1 MYARSRSVFAALVA
15 VPILLAAQGSPVV
28 HQGSLGSG
36 DTQLR
41 SGEYYDSYTF
51 EGRAGQRVAFDLRSS
66 AFDPYVMVIAPSGD
80 KKENDDWEG
89 SNRHARIELTLE
101 ETGTFRVVVT
111 SYTKDETGA
120 YELRIEGGGAAVATG
135 GGGGGGA
142 GSRVESGRLESGDA
156 TLRSGEYNDTYR
168 FEGTRGETVTVDLRS
183 NDFDPYLMVIDPDDK
198 QTENDDHEGDARRS
212 LVTLV
217 LPRDGTY
224 RVVVTSYRS
233 GETGAYTVNI
243 LRGTG
248 AGAGAVASGGGGAGA
263 GRVERGRLAAGDDT
277 LRSGEYVDIHR
288 FDGVPGRR
296 ATIDVVS
303 QDFDTYL
310 ILIPPRGERQEND
323 DVEGKPRHSVIEAD
337 LTEPGSYTVAVT
349 SYQRGET
356 GNYELRIDFGSGAA
370 TTTTASGSNRSSGDV
385 ESIAY
390 GETRSGQLS
399 TSDRRLERGEYR
411 DLYTFDGQSGD
422 QIVVELASSEFDPY
436 LALIPPEGEQIDND
450 DWEGRQDLSRVE
462 LTLRASGRYR
472 VLATSYAADKTG
484 AYRLTLRRGA
494 TGPGAVAAARPAQ
507 PAAPGGAARVYG
519 VFVGISN
526 YGGRASNLMFTA
538 QDASRAQEAMVR
550 GAGMRPAD
558 GIVLTDQQATLGNI
572 RRAVSDMAGRAG
584 PNDLFVFFY
593 SGHGGRVPRQGG
605 FQASDPDGQDETL
618 AFYDADLSDDDMNE
632 WLSGIRA
639 RTTLLILDACFSG
652 GFSKDVISA
661 PGRMGLFSSEE
672 DVTSGVA
679 VKFRAGGYLA
689 QFMLEAVGER
699 LADADGDREITAL
712 ELSQYL
718 HERYRADVKSAGP
731 GEDFVRTGGPQTGYQ
746 HLVVDRGSVGPF
758 DVLFR

>member
-1 MYARSRSVFAALVA
+1 MFVRLRRALAAVVA
-15 VPILLAAQGSPVV
+15 APAVLAAQGSPVV
-28 HQGSLGSG
+28 HRGALGSG
-36 DTQLR
+36 DAQLR
-41 SGEYYDSYTF
+41 SGEYYDSYSF
-51 EGRAGQRVAFDLRSS
+51 EGRSGQRVAFDLRSS
-66 AFDPYVMVIAPSGD
+66 VFDPYVMVIAPSGD
-80 KKENDDWEG
+80 KKENDDWQG

-101 ETGTFRVVVT
+101 ETGTYRVVVT
-111 SYTKDETGA
+111 SYAKDETGA
-120 YELRIEGGGAAVATG
+120 YELRIEAGGTTVAA
-135 GGGGGGA
+135 GGGGA
-142 GSRVESGRLESGDA
+142 GSDARVESGRLEAGDQ
-156 TLRSGEYNDTYR
+156 TLRSGEYLDTYP
-168 FEGTRGETVTVDLRS
+168 FEGRRGETITVDLRS
-183 NDFDPYLMVIDPDDK
+183 TDFDPYLIVIDPDDQ

-224 RVVVTSYRS
+224 RVIVTSYRA

-248 AGAGAVASGGGGAGA
+248 TGGGAVATGGAGA
-263 GRVERGRLAAGDDT
+263 GAPRVERGRLAAGDDT
-277 LRSGEYVDIHR
+277 LRSGEYVDIYR

-296 ATIDVVS
+296 ASIDVVS

-310 ILIPPRGERQEND
+310 ILIPPRGDRQEND
-323 DVEGKPRHSVIEAD
+323 DVEGRPRHSLIEAD

-356 GNYELRIDFGSGAA
+356 GDYELRIDFESGAA
-370 TTTTASGSNRSSGDV
+370 TTTSASGANRSSGDV
-385 ESIAY
+385 ENLGY
-390 GETRSGQLS
+390 GDTRNGQLT
-399 TSDRRLERGEYR
+399 TSDRRLQGGEYR
-411 DLYTFDGQSGD
+411 DLYTFEGRSGD
-422 QIVVELASSEFDPY
+422 QVVVELASADFDPY

-450 DWEGRQDLSRVE
+450 DWEGRQDLSRIE

-472 VLATSYAADKTG
+472 VMATSYAADKTG
-484 AYRLTLRRGA
+484 AYRLSLRRGA
-494 TGPGAVAAARPAQ
+494 APAPAVAARPAA
-507 PAAPGGAARVYG
+507 PAPATGGAGRVYG

-538 QDASRAQEAMVR
+538 QDAQRAHEAMVR
-550 GAGMRPAD
+550 GAGMRESD

-572 RRAVSDMAGRAG
+572 RRAVADVAGRAG

-605 FQASDPDGQDETL
+605 FQPSDPDGQDETL
-618 AFYDADLSDDDMNE
+618 AFYDADLIDDDMAE
-632 WLSGIRA
+632 WLSAIRA

-689 QFMLEAVGER
+689 QFMLEAVGDR